1 MVHIMRLCPCGVVWI
16 LLSNSSRLTWWVR
29 SANPATFSL
38 ATVRCQGSKKMSC
51 WRFLMLA
58 LMEWRW
64 PRITI
69 RGLAPPSFWFR
80 ENQPNRS
87 VAEKK
92 WLTCC
97 GMSADRRCR
106 LVERGLS
113 RDGLLEN
120 HFSSH
125 DGRKHL
131 YLTNLGGF
139 DREEVVAEQDHVGE
153 LAGCDGSFLF
163 VLKFGVGRTHGVG
176 FDRLRYGQLLLGKPA
191 ARSLA
196 VQSSAS
202 DRSVDG

>member
-1 MVHIMRLCPCGVVWI
+1 MVHTMRSCRCGEVRT
-16 LLSNSSRLTWWVR
+16 LLSNSRRLTWLVQ
-29 SANPATFSL
+29 SANQETFLL
-38 ATVRCQGSKKMSC
+38 ATVSCQGSKKVSC

-92 WLTCC
+92 WLTCY
-97 GMSADRRCR
+97 GMSADRRWR
-106 LVERGLS
+106 RVERGLS

-131 YLTNLGGF
+131 YL
-139 DREEVVAEQDHVGE
+139 
-153 LAGCDGSFLF
+153 
-163 VLKFGVGRTHGVG
+163 
-176 FDRLRYGQLLLGKPA
+176 
-191 ARSLA
+191 
-196 VQSSAS
+196 
-202 DRSVDG
+202 